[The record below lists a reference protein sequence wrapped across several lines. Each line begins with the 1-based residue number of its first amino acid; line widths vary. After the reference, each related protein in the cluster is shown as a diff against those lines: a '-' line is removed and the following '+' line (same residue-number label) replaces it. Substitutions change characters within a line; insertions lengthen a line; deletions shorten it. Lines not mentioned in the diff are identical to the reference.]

1 MIAYK
6 AFKNQFLK
14 DAPTIEDKIRKG
26 VKEKIGIDIKVES
39 SEYNSWKN
47 SIGNAMFHVINDS
60 KLPDHA
66 EIAIEYQLTGQKMRI
81 DFLVSGKDK
90 DNKKNIVIVELKQWS
105 QIEIGLMRDHVT
117 TYMGGRKVETQHP
130 SYQANSYVIS
140 LRNFNPVIDSQD
152 ILLSSCAYLHNCMD
166 PSVIKDESF
175 KQLFSKSPIFI
186 KSEGNSLTSF
196 LEEKILTGEESDL
209 FTEIEESPLVISKSL
224 SQNIGSM
231 LKDNVDF
238 ALIDDQKTALEEI
251 LYQHKTL
258 KNGEKKVL
266 IIEGG
271 PGTGK
276 SLIAI
281 NALVDLVKSGVNA
294 RYVTNNSAP
303 RKVYQAQLAK
313 NEDKSEIDALFSGP
327 DQFKECDSDTYD
339 VVLVD
344 EAHRLTSN
352 WGFYKT
358 KGDSQVKA
366 IIAASKLSVFFID
379 DLQKVTWNDL
389 GTVAEIE
396 KWGTKFKVE
405 PHKRILNMQFRCA
418 GSDSY
423 ITWINQMLELVEKTN
438 DVASFDS
445 YDFQVFDSPSE
456 MRDLIFEKNKESNR
470 ARLVAGYCWEWV
482 SKKTPNLYDIEFKDF
497 DFRMKWNLSSDPT
510 WILSPD
516 SVNQVGCIH
525 TSQGLETD
533 YVGVIMGSDLIIRNG
548 NVITNPEKRAKTD
561 QSLKGWKK
569 ELAINEDTTLIKAD
583 QLIKNTYRALLTRG
597 MKGCYLYSVDKETN
611 EYFKSQ
617 IPSIKRDAF
626 HG

>member
-6 AFKNQFLK
+6 ATKDQFLK

-47 SIGNAMFHVINDS
+47 SIGNAMFHVINNS
-60 KLPDHA
+60 KLPDQA
-66 EIAIEYQLTGQKMRI
+66 KIAIEYQLTGQKMRI

-90 DNKKNIVIVELKQWS
+90 ENKKNIVIVELKQWS
-105 QIEIGLMRDHVT
+105 QIEISLMRDHVM

-140 LRNFNPVIDSQD
+140 LRNFNPVIDRHD
-152 ILLSSCAYLHNCMD
+152 IMLSSCAYLHNCMD
-166 PSVIKDESF
+166 SSVIKDKSF
-175 KQLFSKSPIFI
+175 KLLFSKSPIFI
-186 KSEGNSLTSF
+186 KSEGNSLTNF
-196 LEEKILTGEESDL
+196 LEEKIVLGEESDL

-251 LYQHKTL
+251 LYHHKTL

-266 IIEGG
+266 IVEGG

-281 NALVDLVKSGVNA
+281 NALVDIVKSGVNA

-313 NEDKSEIDALFSGP
+313 NKDKSEIDALFSSP

-396 KWGTKFKVE
+396 KWSTKFKVE

-438 DVASFDS
+438 DVTSFDS

-456 MRDLIFEKNKESNR
+456 MRDLIFEKNNELNR

-482 SKKTPNLYDIEFKDF
+482 SKKSPNLYDIEFKDF
-497 DFRMKWNLSSDPT
+497 DFKMKWNLSSDPT

-533 YVGVIMGSDLIIRNG
+533 YVGVIMGSDFVIRNG
-548 NVITNPEKRAKTD
+548 KVITSPEKRAKTD

-569 ELAINEDTTLIKAD
+569 ELAIDEETALLKAD

-617 IPSIKRDAF
+617 IPSIKRDKF

>member
-6 AFKNQFLK
+6 ATKNQFLK

-47 SIGNAMFHVINDS
+47 SIGNAMFHVINNS
-60 KLPDHA
+60 KLPDKA

-105 QIEIGLMRDHVT
+105 QIEIGLMRDHVM

-140 LRNFNPVIDSQD
+140 LKNFNPVIDRQD
-152 ILLSSCAYLHNCMD
+152 IMLSSCAYLHNCMD
-166 PSVIKDESF
+166 SSVIKDESF
-175 KQLFSKSPIFI
+175 KLLFSKSPIFI
-186 KSEGNSLTSF
+186 KSEGNSLTNF
-196 LEEKILTGEESDL
+196 LEEKIVIGEESDL

-251 LYQHKTL
+251 LYQQKTL

-266 IIEGG
+266 IVEGG

-281 NALVDLVKSGVNA
+281 NALVDLVKNGVNA

-313 NEDKSEIDALFSGP
+313 NKDKSEIDALFSAP

-366 IIAASKLSVFFID
+366 IIAASKLSVFFTD

-389 GTVAEIE
+389 GTVAEID
-396 KWGTKFKVE
+396 KWSTKFKVE

-423 ITWINQMLELVEKTN
+423 ITWINLMLELVEKTN
-438 DVASFDS
+438 DVTSFDS

-456 MRDLIFEKNKESNR
+456 MRDLIFEKNKELNR

-482 SKKTPNLYDIEFKDF
+482 SKKNTNLYDIEFKDF

-533 YVGVIMGSDLIIRNG
+533 YVGVIMGSDFVIRNG
-548 NVITNPEKRAKTD
+548 KVITSPEKRAKTD

-569 ELAINEDTTLIKAD
+569 ELAIDEETALLKAD

-617 IPSIKRDAF
+617 IPSIKRDTF